1 MILNNQ
7 VALFCGNARR
17 VYLLPVNLVLWQH
30 EVGFQKW
37 RRCRKGASFYWS
49 PRPTR
54 KPIRDRAIWWYLFK
68 CSALYRHC
76 MMTDNWCFWERV
88 KGLRQAK
95 PFDSK
100 DGHGQKQEKKNNPQA
115 SVSVQSVYAIGI
127 CCDQAMIHKRLSAYS
142 HQHPT
147 DQKSNFNLVWTDWD
161 ALNCSGV
168 VDSLDTVCALT
179 QIKWQLSVW
188 LLSDSQ
194 ELCMWMIRTL
204 FCVSILRH

>member
-7 VALFCGNARR
+7 VALFCGN
-17 VYLLPVNLVLWQH
+17 YLW
-30 EVGFQKW
+30 
-37 RRCRKGASFYWS
+37 
-49 PRPTR
+49 T
-54 KPIRDRAIWWYLFK
+54 
-68 CSALYRHC
+68 
-76 MMTDNWCFWERV
+76 WCFDNMRWDSRSGDGAGRGQVFTGHRGPRESLSGTEQYGDSYLNAQHCIDIV
-88 KGLRQAK
+88 WWQTTGVSGNESKGSDK
-95 PFDSK
+95 PSPLTRRMVMDK
-100 DGHGQKQEKKNNPQA
+100 NKKKNNPQA

-127 CCDQAMIHKRLSAYS
+127 CCDQVMIHKRLSAYS

-147 DQKSNFNLVWTDWD
+147 DQKNNFNLVWTDWD

-188 LLSDSQ
+188 LLSESQ

-204 FCVSILRH
+204 FCVSILGH

>member
-1 MILNNQ
+1 MLSN
-7 VALFCGNARR
+7 V
-17 VYLLPVNLVLWQH
+17 
-30 EVGFQKW
+30 
-37 RRCRKGASFYWS
+37 
-49 PRPTR
+49 
-54 KPIRDRAIWWYLFK
+54 
-68 CSALYRHC
+68 SALYDDRQLVFLG
-76 MMTDNWCFWERV
+76 TSQRAQTSQAFWLEGWSWTKTR
-88 KGLRQAK
+88 
-95 PFDSK
+95 
-100 DGHGQKQEKKNNPQA
+100 KKNNPQA

-147 DQKSNFNLVWTDWD
+147 DQKNNFNLVWTDWD

-188 LLSDSQ
+188 LLSESQ

-204 FCVSILRH
+204 FCVSILGH